1 MCRHERV
8 PLLWVLVLFGRRP
21 LRPAP
26 CCVHGNRAPVTNES
40 GTRSV
45 QLDSRPG
52 RCAPFGLFAFQGV
65 FMITKLSALLV
76 VLLALLAVPSRA
88 AAQPIS
94 GLWDATVVVNNR
106 DGALE
111 IPFRFEL
118 SGSGS
123 SVKGSFF
130 NGDDKTT
137 STSGTLENGTLSL
150 SFYELGTKLDATL
163 KGGRLEGE
171 YSRGTR
177 GAPYPFSAKRFVA
190 IQTGEAKIPSIAG
203 LWNVQVGKS
212 SKGEAAWQLIVRQSG
227 AEVSAAI
234 LRIDGDTGT
243 LTGAYRDGKFAL
255 SHFSGARPL
264 RLELTPGADGTLA
277 LVQNTDK
284 PLNAV
289 RAEQAAA
296 KGLPQPSDPTRF
308 TSVKDPT
315 EPLRFSFPD
324 LDGKIVSNTDPRFA
338 GKVVIVAIGGSWCP
352 NCHDETPFLVELY
365 KKYRKQGLEIVEL
378 SFEEEAQI
386 KNPVRVRAFNKRY
399 GVDYTVLI
407 PGEPKGLNDKMPQG
421 VNLNSFPTTFF
432 LGRDGRVRAA
442 HAGFAGKASGK
453 FHTEL
458 KEDVTA
464 LVERLLAEKSTHTT
478 ASK

>member
-1 MCRHERV
+1 V
-8 PLLWVLVLFGRRP
+8 
-21 LRPAP
+21 
-26 CCVHGNRAPVTNES
+26 
-40 GTRSV
+40 
-45 QLDSRPG
+45 
-52 RCAPFGLFAFQGV
+52 
-65 FMITKLSALLV
+65 
-76 VLLALLAVPSRA
+76 
-88 AAQPIS
+88 
-94 GLWDATVVVNNR
+94 
-106 DGALE
+106 
-111 IPFRFEL
+111 
-118 SGSGS
+118 
-123 SVKGSFF
+123 
-130 NGDDKTT
+130 
-137 STSGTLENGTLSL
+137 LSL
-150 SFYELGTKLDATL
+150 SFDELGTKLDATL
-163 KGGRLEGE
+163 KDGQLDGQ

-177 GAPYPFSAKRFVA
+177 GAPYPFHAKRFSP
-190 IQTGEAKIPSIAG
+190 IQSGDATIPSIAG

-212 SKGEAAWQLIVRQSG
+212 SKGEAAWQLIVRQAG
-227 AEVSAAI
+227 AEVSAVI

-243 LTGAYRDGKFAL
+243 LTGSFRNGTFAL

-277 LVQNTDK
+277 VVQNTDK
-284 PLNAV
+284 PLTAL
-289 RAEQAAA
+289 RAEQASA

-315 EPLRFSFPD
+315 EPFRFNFPD
-324 LDGKIVSNTDPRFA
+324 LDGKMVANTDARFA

-365 KKYRKQGLEIVEL
+365 KKYKKQGLEIVEL

-407 PGEPKGLNDKMPQG
+407 PGEPKELNDKVPQG

-432 LGRDGRVRAA
+432 LGRDGRVRSA

-458 KEDVTA
+458 KEEVTA
-464 LVERLLAEKSTHTT
+464 LVERLLAEKNTQTS

>member
-1 MCRHERV
+1 M
-8 PLLWVLVLFGRRP
+8 
-21 LRPAP
+21 
-26 CCVHGNRAPVTNES
+26 T
-40 GTRSV
+40 
-45 QLDSRPG
+45 
-52 RCAPFGLFAFQGV
+52 
-65 FMITKLSALLV
+65 TKLY
-76 VLLALLAVPSRA
+76 ALLAVIVAVIGFAPPA

-94 GLWDATVVVNNR
+94 GLWDASVLVNN
-106 DGALE
+106 GALE

-118 SGSGS
+118 SGSGAN
-123 SVKGSFF
+123 VKGSFF

-137 STSGTLENGTLSL
+137 STSGSLQNGKLSL
-150 SFYELGTKLDATL
+150 SFDELGTKLEATL
-163 KGGRLEGE
+163 KDGRLEGE

-177 GAPYPFSAKRFVA
+177 GAPYPFTAKRYTPA
-190 IQTGEAKIPSIAG
+190 AAGAANIPSIAG

-227 AEVSAAI
+227 AEASAVI

-243 LTGAYRDGKFAL
+243 LTGTYRDGKFAL

-264 RLELTPGADGTLA
+264 RLELTPSADGTLA
-277 LVQNTDK
+277 VVQNTDK
-284 PLNAV
+284 PLTAI
-289 RAEQAAA
+289 RAEQATA

-308 TSVKDPT
+308 TSVKDPS
-315 EPLRFSFPD
+315 EPFRFNFPD
-324 LDGKIVSNTDPRFA
+324 LDGKMVSNTDPRFQ

-365 KKYRKQGLEIVEL
+365 KKYKKQGLEIVEL

-386 KNPVRVRAFNKRY
+386 KNPVRVKAFNKRY

-407 PGEPKGLNDKMPQG
+407 PGEPKELNDKVPQG
-421 VNLNSFPTTFF
+421 LNLNSFPTTFF
-432 LGRDGRVRAA
+432 LGRDGKVRSA

-453 FHTEL
+453 FHTDM
-458 KEDVTA
+458 KEDITA
-464 LVERLLAEKSTHTT
+464 LVERLLAEKPAPTT

>member
-1 MCRHERV
+1 M
-8 PLLWVLVLFGRRP
+8 
-21 LRPAP
+21 
-26 CCVHGNRAPVTNES
+26 T
-40 GTRSV
+40 
-45 QLDSRPG
+45 
-52 RCAPFGLFAFQGV
+52 
-65 FMITKLSALLV
+65 MKLSVLLV
-76 VLLALLAVPSRA
+76 VILTLVALPQHA
-88 AAQPIS
+88 AAQPVN
-94 GLWDATVVVNNR
+94 GLWDATVVVNN
-106 DGALE
+106 GALE

-123 SVKGSFF
+123 NVKGSFF

-137 STSGTLENGTLSL
+137 STSGSLENGRLTLN
-150 SFYELGTKLDATL
+150 FDELGTKLEATL
-163 KGGRLEGE
+163 KDGRLEGE

-177 GAPYPFSAKRFVA
+177 GAPYPFAARRFTPVTA
-190 IQTGEAKIPSIAG
+190 GDGNVPSIAG

-212 SKGEAAWQLIVRQSG
+212 SKGEAAWQLIVRQAG
-227 AEVSAAI
+227 AEVSAVI

-243 LTGAYRDGKFAL
+243 LTGTFRDGKFAL

-264 RLELTPGADGTLA
+264 RLELTPAADGTLA
-277 LVQNTDK
+277 VVQNTDK
-284 PLNAV
+284 PLTAL
-289 RAEQAAA
+289 RAEQADA
-296 KGLPQPSDPTRF
+296 KGLPKPSDPTRF

-315 EPLRFSFPD
+315 EPFRFSFPD

-338 GKVVIVAIGGSWCP
+338 GKVLIVAIGGSWCP

-386 KNPVRVRAFNKRY
+386 KNPVRVKAFNKRY
-399 GVDYTVLI
+399 GVEYPVLI
-407 PGEPKGLNDKMPQG
+407 PGEPKELNDKVPQG

-432 LGRDGRVRAA
+432 IGRDGRVRSA

-458 KEDVTA
+458 KEEVTA
-464 LVERLLAEKSTHTT
+464 LVERLLAEKPAQTS
-478 ASK
+478 AAR

>member
-1 MCRHERV
+1 M
-8 PLLWVLVLFGRRP
+8 
-21 LRPAP
+21 
-26 CCVHGNRAPVTNES
+26 T
-40 GTRSV
+40 
-45 QLDSRPG
+45 
-52 RCAPFGLFAFQGV
+52 
-65 FMITKLSALLV
+65 TKLSAVAV
-76 VLLALLAVPSRA
+76 VLLLLVALPSRA
-88 AAQPIS
+88 DAQAVN
-94 GLWDATVVVNNR
+94 GLWDATVLVNN
-106 DGALE
+106 GALE

-123 SVKGSFF
+123 NVKGSFF
-130 NGDDKTT
+130 NGDDRTT
-137 STSGTLENGTLSL
+137 STSGTLQNGVLSL
-150 SFYELGTKLDATL
+150 SFDELGTKLDATL
-163 KGGRLEGE
+163 KDGQLDGQ

-177 GAPYPFSAKRFVA
+177 GAPYPFHAKRFSP
-190 IQTGEAKIPSIAG
+190 IQSGDATIPSIAG

-212 SKGEAAWQLIVRQSG
+212 SKGEAAWQLIVRQAG
-227 AEVSAAI
+227 AEVSAVI

-243 LTGAYRDGKFAL
+243 LTGSFRNGTFAL

-277 LVQNTDK
+277 VVQNTDK
-284 PLNAV
+284 PLTAL
-289 RAEQAAA
+289 RAEQASA

-315 EPLRFSFPD
+315 EPFRFNFPD
-324 LDGKIVSNTDPRFA
+324 LDGKMVANTDARFA

-365 KKYRKQGLEIVEL
+365 KKYKKQGLEIVEL

-407 PGEPKGLNDKMPQG
+407 PGEPKELNDKVPQG

-432 LGRDGRVRAA
+432 LGRDGRVRSA

-458 KEDVTA
+458 KEEVTA
-464 LVERLLAEKSTHTT
+464 LVERLLAEKNTQTS

>member
-1 MCRHERV
+1 M
-8 PLLWVLVLFGRRP
+8 
-21 LRPAP
+21 
-26 CCVHGNRAPVTNES
+26 T
-40 GTRSV
+40 
-45 QLDSRPG
+45 
-52 RCAPFGLFAFQGV
+52 
-65 FMITKLSALLV
+65 TKFYALLV
-76 VLLALLAVPSRA
+76 VTLAVLALPPRA
-88 AAQPIS
+88 AAQPVN
-94 GLWDATVVVNNR
+94 GLWDATVLVNN
-106 DGALE
+106 GALE

-118 SGSGS
+118 SGTGS
-123 SVKGSFF
+123 SVRGSFF

-137 STSGTLENGTLSL
+137 STSGSFQNGTLSL
-150 SFYELGTKLDATL
+150 SFDELGTRLDATL
-163 KGGRLEGE
+163 KDGRLEGE

-177 GAPYPFSAKRFVA
+177 GAPYPFAAKRFTPVK
-190 IQTGEAKIPSIAG
+190 IGETNIPTIAG

-227 AEVSAAI
+227 AEVSAVI

-243 LTGAYRDGKFAL
+243 LTGAFHDGRFAL

-264 RLELTPGADGTLA
+264 RLELTPAADGTLA
-277 LVQNTDK
+277 VVQNKDN
-284 PLNAV
+284 PLTAL
-289 RAEQAAA
+289 RAEQASA

-315 EPLRFSFPD
+315 EPFRFSFPD
-324 LDGKIVSNTDPRFA
+324 VDGKIVSNTDARFA
-338 GKVVIVAIGGSWCP
+338 GKVLIVAIGGSWCP

-386 KNPVRVRAFNKRY
+386 KNPVRVKAFNKRY

-407 PGEPKGLNDKMPQG
+407 PGEPKELNDKVPQG

-432 LGRDGRVRAA
+432 IGRDGRVRSA

-458 KEDVTA
+458 KDEVTA
-464 LVERLLAEKSTHTT
+464 LVERLLAEKSVQTS